1 MRQLDNYEL
10 ENNNYTCMVKHNDKV
25 VFTSK
30 EKGVKP
36 LLDYINEEYDYTNI
50 TVIDK
55 IIGKG
60 AMCLAIKCKATKVI
74 TPIISQKALDT
85 ANMYN
90 VDVHYKEIVP
100 EIINRTGT
108 GPCPIEN
115 AVSSINN
122 IEEAYS
128 VIINTLQELSNK

>member
-1 MRQLDNYEL
+1 MQQLDNYEL
-10 ENNNYTCMVKHNDKV
+10 ENTDYTCMVKCNEEI

-36 LLDYINEEYDYTNI
+36 LLDYIEEEYNYTNI
-50 TVIDK
+50 TIIDK

-60 AMCLAIKCKATKVI
+60 AMCLAVKCKAKKVI
-74 TPIISQKALDT
+74 TPIISKKALDI

-90 VDVHYKEIVP
+90 VEVEYNEIVP

-122 IEEAYS
+122 IEEAYD
-128 VIINTLQELSNK
+128 VIIKKLEELSNN